1 MNCRTVFLSASLM
14 LVLAATAH
22 AQNQRD
28 IAVREDKQRLADDE
42 SWFYDDL
49 ETALQAAAKTNRPL
63 MIVFR

>member
-14 LVLAATAH
+14 LVLTATAH
-22 AQNQRD
+22 TQNQRD

>member
-14 LVLAATAH
+14 LVLTATAH
-22 AQNQRD
+22 TQNQRD
-28 IAVREDKQRLADDE
+28 IAVREDKQRLVDDE